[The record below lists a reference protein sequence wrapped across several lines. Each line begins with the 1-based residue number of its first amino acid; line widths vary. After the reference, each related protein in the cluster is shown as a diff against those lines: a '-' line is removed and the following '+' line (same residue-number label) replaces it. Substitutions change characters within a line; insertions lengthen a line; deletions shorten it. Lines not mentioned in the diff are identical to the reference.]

1 MHYFLHV
8 LISAARK
15 LFYVSFY
22 DSRNFWMPGSG
33 GGRICFLSWT
43 VAACFLWQVEYSIS
57 HTSVFWPYPCPV
69 SQSLR
74 PRGLT
79 AKNFLSWFVVPVILI
94 LDLGMIISYKVSK
107 LEIFGTFFFRFSHFS
122 DFYWVKIT
130 ILWLLFWV
138 HVAMFHWCKWRAI
151 MNFKCLRPMQV
162 LICLISYE
170 Q

>member
-1 MHYFLHV
+1 MFPFL
-8 LISAARK
+8 
-15 LFYVSFY
+15 
-22 DSRNFWMPGSG
+22 DCSG
-33 GGRICFLSWT
+33 L
-43 VAACFLWQVEYSIS
+43 FLWQVEYSIS

-79 AKNFLSWFVVPVILI
+79 ARNFLSWFVDLVILI